1 MAFDL
6 KSFDIKKFDF
16 KKIKYEVNVGTRDQ
30 QIRYGV
36 GCVALLL
43 SVFMGSVFLLIVGCA
58 LVASAYVRW
67 CPAYSAV
74 EQNTL
79 EEEKK

>member
-6 KSFDIKKFDF
+6 KSFDIKKFDY

-30 QIRYGV
+30 QIRYGA
-36 GCVALLL
+36 GCAVLLISL
-43 SVFMGSVFLLIVGCA
+43 FLGNVFLLLIGCA

-67 CPAYSAV
+67 CPVYSAL

-79 EEEKK
+79 DEKK